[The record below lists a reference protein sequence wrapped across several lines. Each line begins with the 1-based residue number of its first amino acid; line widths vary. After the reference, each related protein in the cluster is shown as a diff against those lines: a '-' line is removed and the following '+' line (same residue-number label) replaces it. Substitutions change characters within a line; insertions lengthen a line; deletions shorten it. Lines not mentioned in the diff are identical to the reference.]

1 MRKLAALAGSA
12 ALLFSMAGSA
22 FAFFPYFFQDEATVK
37 NYARVSN
44 RVYTK
49 ANTGYNE
56 LGGKFVW
63 GGEIATGAAGALTG
77 VSNIVN
83 ANELGCGCYDDLYIK
98 NKASVWNSVT
108 TKANTGG
115 NDLGGMWVGGG
126 LIDTG
131 DAGAT
136 SAIENIVNTNLVG
149 GGE

>member
-1 MRKLAALAGSA
+1 M
-12 ALLFSMAGSA
+12 
-22 FAFFPYFFQDEATVK
+22 
-37 NYARVSN
+37 
-44 RVYTK
+44 
-49 ANTGYNE
+49 
-56 LGGKFVW
+56 VW
-63 GGEIATGAAGALTG
+63 GGEILTG
-77 VSNIVN
+77 TAIASGSVLNDLN
-83 ANELGCGCYDDLYIK
+83 YNELGCGCYDDLYIK